1 MMYNVFK
8 MAQSAKSTAAQRS
21 LGVDSESDVAY
32 LKKIIKES
40 DHPKKEE
47 LMKKIDAQYEERK
60 NKDASKKPSGN
71 LADLLGDL
79 EGEFDGLDDLALLK
93 NTKEADQQIDM
104 MKQLSESFAQD
115 AKNAELSLKTG
126 DSVDRHMNMDAVTET
141 MNHLEHRKSVEL
153 TKAPSVEE
161 KAKIEELYGKERY
174 KAMKDLDRQNERASP
189 K

>member
-1 MMYNVFK
+1 
-8 MAQSAKSTAAQRS
+8 
-21 LGVDSESDVAY
+21 
-32 LKKIIKES
+32 
-40 DHPKKEE
+40 
-47 LMKKIDAQYEERK
+47 
-60 NKDASKKPSGN
+60 
-71 LADLLGDL
+71 
-79 EGEFDGLDDLALLK
+79 
-93 NTKEADQQIDM
+93 

-141 MNHLEHRKSVEL
+141 MNHLEHRKSIEL

-189 K
+189 KQIARRQSK